1 MCLQCFISGL
11 SYTFK
16 PPELSMRLIR
26 KKNKDMEQDKPG
38 RKPAVSEQELMEAAV
53 RLVDSRRSVSSL
65 SLREIA
71 REAGIAPNSFYRH
84 FRDVDELA
92 VALIDRA
99 GRGLR
104 GTIREARQRL
114 KSDRGGVRSSV
125 EVFMEALD
133 DDQKYLKILLR
144 EISIGSDAF
153 RNAVDRE
160 LNYFEE
166 ELNDELLR
174 VVEATGQQI
183 HQPRVVA
190 KAITRLVF
198 TLGASAANMNMQQR
212 SDLTEETVTMVR
224 MIIVG
229 ANTIAKRK

>member
-1 MCLQCFISGL
+1 M
-11 SYTFK
+11 
-16 PPELSMRLIR
+16 
-26 KKNKDMEQDKPG
+26 
-38 RKPAVSEQELMEAAV
+38 
-53 RLVDSRRSVSSL
+53 
-65 SLREIA
+65 
-71 REAGIAPNSFYRH
+71 
-84 FRDVDELA
+84 
-92 VALIDRA
+92 ALIDRA

-114 KSDRGGVRSSV
+114 QSDRGGVRSSV

-174 VVEATGQQI
+174 IEQATGKKI
-183 HQPRVVA
+183 YEPRLVA

-198 TLGASAANMNMQQR
+198 TLGASAADMNMEQR
-212 SDLTEETVTMVR
+212 NNLTHETVTMVR

-229 ANTIAKRK
+229 ANAMAKRK

>member
-1 MCLQCFISGL
+1 MKL
-11 SYTFK
+11 T
-16 PPELSMRLIR
+16 MRLTR
-26 KKNKDMEQDKPG
+26 KKNPDVEQDKPK
-38 RKPAVSEQELMEAAV
+38 RKPAISEQELMDAAV
-53 RLVDSRRSVSSL
+53 RLVDAKRSVSSL

-92 VALIDRA
+92 VAIIDRA

-104 GTIREARQRL
+104 GTIREARKRL
-114 KSDRGGVRSSV
+114 ENDRGGVRSSV

-133 DDQKYLKILLR
+133 DEQKYLKILLR

-174 VVEATGQQI
+174 IAKASGKEI
-183 HQPRVVA
+183 NEPRLVA

-198 TLGASAANMNMQQR
+198 TLGASAANMNIEQR
-212 SDLTEETVTMVR
+212 NDLTQETVTMVR
-224 MIIVG
+224 MIIIG
-229 ANTIAKRK
+229 ANAMVKRK

>member
-1 MCLQCFISGL
+1 
-11 SYTFK
+11 
-16 PPELSMRLIR
+16 MRLIT
-26 KKNKDMEQDKPG
+26 KKDIDPEQDKPK
-38 RKPAVSEQELMEAAV
+38 RKPAISEQELMDAAV
-53 RLVDSRRSVSSL
+53 RLVDPKRSVSSL

-104 GTIREARQRL
+104 GTIREARKRL
-114 KSDRGGVRSSV
+114 ENDRGGVRSSV

-174 VVEATGQQI
+174 IAKTTATKI
-183 HQPRVVA
+183 HEPRLVA

-198 TLGASAANMNMQQR
+198 TLGASAANMDIEQR
-212 SDLTEETVTMVR
+212 NDLTQETVTMVR
-224 MIIVG
+224 MIILG
-229 ANTIAKRK
+229 ANAMAEHK

>member
-1 MCLQCFISGL
+1 MKHI
-11 SYTFK
+11 
-16 PPELSMRLIR
+16 MRLIK
-26 KKNKDMEQDKPG
+26 KKNSDSEQDKPG
-38 RKPAVSEQELMEAAV
+38 RKPAISEQELMEAAV
-53 RLVDSRRSVSSL
+53 RLVDSKRSVSSL

-99 GRGLR
+99 GRVLR
-104 GTIREARQRL
+104 GTIREARKRL
-114 KSDRGGVRSSV
+114 ESDRGGVRSSV

-174 VVEATGQQI
+174 IVEATGRKI
-183 HQPRVVA
+183 HESRVVA

-198 TLGASAANMNMQQR
+198 TLGASAADMDIEQR
-212 SDLTEETVTMVR
+212 NKLTEETVTMVR
-224 MIIVG
+224 MIIIG
-229 ANTIAKRK
+229 ANAMAGRK

>member
-1 MCLQCFISGL
+1 MRRLSKKISDL
-11 SYTFK
+11 K
-16 PPELSMRLIR
+16 
-26 KKNKDMEQDKPG
+26 QDKPG
-38 RKPAVSEQELMEAAV
+38 RKPAISEQELMEAAV
-53 RLVDSRRSVSSL
+53 RLVDSNRSVSSL

-104 GTIREARQRL
+104 GTIREARKRL
-114 KSDRGGVRSSV
+114 EGGRGGVRSSV

-133 DDQKYLKILLR
+133 DDQKYLQILLR

-153 RNAVDRE
+153 RHAVDRE

-174 VVEATGQQI
+174 IVEASGQKI
-183 HQPRVVA
+183 HEPRVAA

-198 TLGASAANMNMQQR
+198 TLGASAANMTMEQR

-224 MIIVG
+224 MIIIG
-229 ANTIAKRK
+229 ANAMAGRK

>member
-1 MCLQCFISGL
+1 MKL
-11 SYTFK
+11 T
-16 PPELSMRLIR
+16 MRLTR
-26 KKNKDMEQDKPG
+26 KKNPDEEQDKPK
-38 RKPAVSEQELMEAAV
+38 RKPTISEQELMDAAV
-53 RLVDSRRSVSSL
+53 RLVDSKRSVSSL

-92 VALIDRA
+92 VAIIDRA

-104 GTIREARQRL
+104 GTIREARKRL
-114 KSDRGGVRSSV
+114 ENDRGGVRSSV

-133 DDQKYLKILLR
+133 DEQKYLKILLR

-174 VVEATGQQI
+174 IAQATGKQI
-183 HQPRVVA
+183 HEPRLVA

-198 TLGASAANMNMQQR
+198 TLGASAANMNIEQR
-212 SDLTEETVTMVR
+212 NHLTQETVIMVR
-224 MIIVG
+224 MIIIG
-229 ANTIAKRK
+229 ANAMVKRK

>member
-1 MCLQCFISGL
+1 MKHI
-11 SYTFK
+11 
-16 PPELSMRLIR
+16 MRLIR
-26 KKNKDMEQDKPG
+26 KKNTDEEQDKPK
-38 RKPAVSEQELMEAAV
+38 RKPAISEQELMDAAV
-53 RLVDSRRSVSSL
+53 RLVDANRSVSSL

-92 VALIDRA
+92 VAIIDRA

-104 GTIREARQRL
+104 GTIREARKRL
-114 KSDRGGVRSSV
+114 ENDRGGVRSSV

-174 VVEATGQQI
+174 IAKTTSKKI
-183 HQPRVVA
+183 HEPRLVA

-198 TLGASAANMNMQQR
+198 TLGASAANMNIQQR
-212 SDLTEETVTMVR
+212 NVLTQETVTMVR
-224 MIIVG
+224 MIIIG
-229 ANTIAKRK
+229 ANAMAERK

>member
-1 MCLQCFISGL
+1 MRRL
-11 SYTFK
+11 S
-16 PPELSMRLIR
+16 
-26 KKNKDMEQDKPG
+26 KKNKDLEQDKPG
-38 RKPAVSEQELMEAAV
+38 RKPAISDLELMEAAV
-53 RLVDSRRSVSSL
+53 RLVDSNRSVSSL

-104 GTIREARQRL
+104 GTIREARKRL
-114 KSDRGGVRSSV
+114 ENDQGGIRSSV

-133 DDQKYLKILLR
+133 DDQKYLQILLR
-144 EISIGSDAF
+144 ETSIGSDAF
-153 RNAVDRE
+153 RHAVDRE
-160 LNYFEE
+160 LNHFEE

-174 VVEATGQQI
+174 FVEITGRKVYES
-183 HQPRVVA
+183 RVVA

-198 TLGASAANMNMQQR
+198 TLGASAANMNLEQR
-212 SDLTEETVTMVR
+212 SKLTEETVIMVR
-224 MIIVG
+224 MIIIG
-229 ANTIAKRK
+229 ANAMASRK

>member
-1 MCLQCFISGL
+1 
-11 SYTFK
+11 
-16 PPELSMRLIR
+16 
-26 KKNKDMEQDKPG
+26 
-38 RKPAVSEQELMEAAV
+38 
-53 RLVDSRRSVSSL
+53 
-65 SLREIA
+65 
-71 REAGIAPNSFYRH
+71 
-84 FRDVDELA
+84 

-114 KSDRGGVRSSV
+114 QNDRGGVRSSV

-174 VVEATGQQI
+174 IEQATSKKI
-183 HQPRVVA
+183 HEPRLVA

-198 TLGASAANMNMQQR
+198 TLGASAADMNIEQR
-212 SDLTEETVTMVR
+212 NNLTQETVTMVR

-229 ANTIAKRK
+229 ANAMAKRK

>member
-1 MCLQCFISGL
+1 MKL
-11 SYTFK
+11 T
-16 PPELSMRLIR
+16 MRLTR
-26 KKNKDMEQDKPG
+26 KKNPDVEQDKPK
-38 RKPAVSEQELMEAAV
+38 RKPAISEQELMDAAV
-53 RLVDSRRSVSSL
+53 RLVDAKRSVSSL

-92 VALIDRA
+92 VAIIDRA

-104 GTIREARQRL
+104 GTIREARKRL
-114 KSDRGGVRSSV
+114 ENDRGGVRSSV

-133 DDQKYLKILLR
+133 DEQKYLKILLR

-174 VVEATGQQI
+174 IAKASGKEI
-183 HQPRVVA
+183 NEPRLVA

-198 TLGASAANMNMQQR
+198 TLGASAANMNIEQR
-212 SDLTEETVTMVR
+212 NDLTQETVTMLR
-224 MIIVG
+224 MIIIG
-229 ANTIAKRK
+229 ANAMVKRK

>member
-1 MCLQCFISGL
+1 MGRPS
-11 SYTFK
+11 
-16 PPELSMRLIR
+16 
-26 KKNKDMEQDKPG
+26 KKNNDSEQDKPG
-38 RKPAVSEQELMEAAV
+38 RKPVISEQELMEAAV
-53 RLVDSRRSVSSL
+53 RLVDSKRSVSSL

-104 GTIREARQRL
+104 GTIREARKRL
-114 KSDRGGVRSSV
+114 ESGRGGVRSSV

-133 DDQKYLKILLR
+133 DDQKYLQILLR

-153 RNAVDRE
+153 RQAVDRE

-174 VVEATGQQI
+174 IVESTGQDI
-183 HQPRVVA
+183 HEPRLVA

-198 TLGASAANMNMQQR
+198 TLGASAANMSMEQR
-212 SDLTEETVTMVR
+212 SELTAETVTMVR
-224 MIIVG
+224 MIIIG
-229 ANTIAKRK
+229 ANSMAGHK

>member
-1 MCLQCFISGL
+1 MKHI
-11 SYTFK
+11 
-16 PPELSMRLIR
+16 MRLI
-26 KKNKDMEQDKPG
+26 KKKSSDSEQDKPG
-38 RKPAVSEQELMEAAV
+38 RKPAISEQKLMEAAV
-53 RLVDSRRSVSSL
+53 RLVDSTRSVSSL

-99 GRGLR
+99 GRVLR
-104 GTIREARQRL
+104 GTIREARKRL
-114 KSDRGGVRSSV
+114 ESDRGGIRSSV

-174 VVEATGQQI
+174 IVEATGRKI
-183 HQPRVVA
+183 HESRVVA

-198 TLGASAANMNMQQR
+198 TLGASAADMDIEQR
-212 SDLTEETVTMVR
+212 NKLTEETVTMVR
-224 MIIVG
+224 MIIIG
-229 ANTIAKRK
+229 ANAMAGRK

>member
-1 MCLQCFISGL
+1 MKHI
-11 SYTFK
+11 
-16 PPELSMRLIR
+16 MRLIR
-26 KKNKDMEQDKPG
+26 KKNPDVEQDKPK
-38 RKPAVSEQELMEAAV
+38 RKPAISEQELMDAAV
-53 RLVDSRRSVSSL
+53 RLVDANRSVSSL

-92 VALIDRA
+92 VAIIDRA

-104 GTIREARQRL
+104 GTIREARKRL
-114 KSDRGGVRSSV
+114 ENDRGGVSSSV

-174 VVEATGQQI
+174 IAKTTNKKIYE
-183 HQPRVVA
+183 PRLVA

-198 TLGASAANMNMQQR
+198 TLGASAANMNIQQR
-212 SDLTEETVTMVR
+212 NVLTQETVTMVR
-224 MIIVG
+224 MIIIG
-229 ANTIAKRK
+229 ANAMAERK

>member
-1 MCLQCFISGL
+1 
-11 SYTFK
+11 
-16 PPELSMRLIR
+16 MRR
-26 KKNKDMEQDKPG
+26 PSKKDKDLEQDKPG
-38 RKPAVSEQELMEAAV
+38 RKPAISEQELMEAAV
-53 RLVDSRRSVSSL
+53 RLVDSKRSVSSL

-99 GRGLR
+99 GRSLR
-104 GTIREARQRL
+104 GTIREARKRL
-114 KSDRGGVRSSV
+114 ESGRGGVRSSV

-133 DDQKYLKILLR
+133 DDQKYLQILLR

-153 RNAVDRE
+153 RHAVDRE

-174 VVEATGQQI
+174 IVEASGHKI
-183 HQPRVVA
+183 HQPRLAA

-198 TLGASAANMNMQQR
+198 TLGASAANMTLEER
-212 SDLTEETVTMVR
+212 KDLTEETVTMVR
-224 MIIVG
+224 MIMMG
-229 ANTIAKRK
+229 AYAMAERK

>member
-1 MCLQCFISGL
+1 
-11 SYTFK
+11 
-16 PPELSMRLIR
+16 MRR
-26 KKNKDMEQDKPG
+26 SSKKEHNDSEQDKPG
-38 RKPAVSEQELMEAAV
+38 RKPVISEQELMEAAV
-53 RLVDSRRSVSSL
+53 RLVDSKRSVSSL

-104 GTIREARQRL
+104 GTIREARKRL
-114 KSDRGGVRSSV
+114 ESGRGGVRSSV

-133 DDQKYLKILLR
+133 DDQKYLQILLR

-153 RNAVDRE
+153 RQAVDRE

-174 VVEATGQQI
+174 IVESTGQDI
-183 HQPRVVA
+183 HEPRLVA

-198 TLGASAANMNMQQR
+198 TLGASAANMSMEQR
-212 SDLTEETVTMVR
+212 SELTAETVTMVR
-224 MIIVG
+224 MIIIG
-229 ANTIAKRK
+229 ANSMVGHK

>member
-1 MCLQCFISGL
+1 
-11 SYTFK
+11 
-16 PPELSMRLIR
+16 MRLIK
-26 KKNKDMEQDKPG
+26 KKNSDSEQDKPG
-38 RKPAVSEQELMEAAV
+38 RKPAISEQELMEAAV
-53 RLVDSRRSVSSL
+53 RLVDSKRSVSSL

-99 GRGLR
+99 GRVLR
-104 GTIREARQRL
+104 GTIREARKRL
-114 KSDRGGVRSSV
+114 ESDRGGVRSSV

-174 VVEATGQQI
+174 IVEATGRKI
-183 HQPRVVA
+183 HESRVVA

-198 TLGASAANMNMQQR
+198 TLGASAADMDIEQR
-212 SDLTEETVTMVR
+212 NKLTEETVTMVR
-224 MIIVG
+224 MIIIG
-229 ANTIAKRK
+229 ANAMAGRK

>member
-1 MCLQCFISGL
+1 
-11 SYTFK
+11 
-16 PPELSMRLIR
+16 MRR
-26 KKNKDMEQDKPG
+26 PSKKNKALEQDKPG
-38 RKPAVSEQELMEAAV
+38 RKPAISEQELMEAAV
-53 RLVDSRRSVSSL
+53 RLVDSKRSVSSL

-104 GTIREARQRL
+104 GTIRAARKRL
-114 KSDRGGVRSSV
+114 EGGRGGVRSSV

-133 DDQKYLKILLR
+133 DDQKYLQILLR

-153 RNAVDRE
+153 RHAVDRE

-174 VVEATGQQI
+174 IVEASSQKI

-198 TLGASAANMNMQQR
+198 TLGASAANMSMEQR
-212 SDLTEETVTMVR
+212 CDLTEETVTMVR

-229 ANTIAKRK
+229 ANAMAGGK

>member
-1 MCLQCFISGL
+1 
-11 SYTFK
+11 
-16 PPELSMRLIR
+16 MRR
-26 KKNKDMEQDKPG
+26 PSRKNKDLEQDKPG
-38 RKPAVSEQELMEAAV
+38 RKPAISEQELMEAAV
-53 RLVDSRRSVSSL
+53 RLVDSKRSVSSL

-104 GTIREARQRL
+104 GTIREARKRL
-114 KSDRGGVRSSV
+114 ESGRGGVRSSV

-133 DDQKYLKILLR
+133 DDQKYLQILLR
-144 EISIGSDAF
+144 EISIGSNAF
-153 RNAVDRE
+153 RHAVDRE

-174 VVEATGQQI
+174 IVEASGQKI

-198 TLGASAANMNMQQR
+198 TLGASAANMSREQR

-224 MIIVG
+224 MIIIG
-229 ANTIAKRK
+229 ANAMAGRK

>member
-1 MCLQCFISGL
+1 MRRL
-11 SYTFK
+11 S
-16 PPELSMRLIR
+16 
-26 KKNKDMEQDKPG
+26 KKNKDLETDKPA
-38 RKPAVSEQELMEAAV
+38 RKPAISEQELMDAAV
-53 RLVDSRRSVSSL
+53 RLVDSKRSVSSL

-104 GTIREARQRL
+104 GTIREARKRL
-114 KSDRGGVRSSV
+114 ESDRGGVRSSV
-125 EVFMEALD
+125 EVFMEALN
-133 DDQKYLKILLR
+133 DDQKYLHILLR

-153 RNAVDRE
+153 RHAVDRE

-174 VVEATGQQI
+174 TAEVTGQKI
-183 HQPRVVA
+183 HEPRLVA

-198 TLGASAANMNMQQR
+198 TLGASAANMDMQQR
-212 SDLTEETVTMVR
+212 SELTEETVKMVR
-224 MIIVG
+224 MIVIG
-229 ANTIAKRK
+229 ADAIAKRK

>member
-1 MCLQCFISGL
+1 MKHI
-11 SYTFK
+11 
-16 PPELSMRLIR
+16 MRLIR
-26 KKNKDMEQDKPG
+26 KKNTDVEQDKPK
-38 RKPAVSEQELMEAAV
+38 RKPAISEQELMDAAV
-53 RLVDSRRSVSSL
+53 RLVDANRSVSSL

-92 VALIDRA
+92 VAIIDRA

-104 GTIREARQRL
+104 GTIREARKRL
-114 KSDRGGVRSSV
+114 ENDRGGVRSSV

-174 VVEATGQQI
+174 IAKTTSKKI
-183 HQPRVVA
+183 HEPRLVA

-198 TLGASAANMNMQQR
+198 TLGASAANMNIQQR
-212 SDLTEETVTMVR
+212 NVLTQETVTMVR

-229 ANTIAKRK
+229 ANGMAERQ

>member
-1 MCLQCFISGL
+1 
-11 SYTFK
+11 
-16 PPELSMRLIR
+16 MRLTR
-26 KKNKDMEQDKPG
+26 KKNNDVEQDKPT
-38 RKPAVSEQELMEAAV
+38 RKPAISEQELMEAAV
-53 RLVDSRRSVSSL
+53 RLVDSKRSVSSL

-114 KSDRGGVRSSV
+114 QNDRGGVRSSV

-174 VVEATGQQI
+174 IEQATSKKI
-183 HQPRVVA
+183 HEPRLVA

-198 TLGASAANMNMQQR
+198 TLGASAADMNIEQR
-212 SDLTEETVTMVR
+212 NNLTQETVTMVR

-229 ANTIAKRK
+229 ANAMAKRK

>member
-1 MCLQCFISGL
+1 
-11 SYTFK
+11 
-16 PPELSMRLIR
+16 MRLIK
-26 KKNKDMEQDKPG
+26 KKNSDSELDKPG
-38 RKPAVSEQELMEAAV
+38 RKPAISEQELMEAAV
-53 RLVDSRRSVSSL
+53 RLVDSTRSVSSL

-99 GRGLR
+99 GRVLR
-104 GTIREARQRL
+104 GTIREARKRL
-114 KSDRGGVRSSV
+114 ESDRGGVRSSV

-174 VVEATGQQI
+174 IVEATGRKI
-183 HQPRVVA
+183 HESRVVA

-198 TLGASAANMNMQQR
+198 TLGASAADMDIEQR
-212 SDLTEETVTMVR
+212 NKLTEETVTMVR
-224 MIIVG
+224 MIIIG
-229 ANTIAKRK
+229 ANAMAGRK

>member
-1 MCLQCFISGL
+1 MKHI
-11 SYTFK
+11 
-16 PPELSMRLIR
+16 MRLIR
-26 KKNKDMEQDKPG
+26 KKNTDVEQDKPK
-38 RKPAVSEQELMEAAV
+38 RKPAISEQELMDAAV
-53 RLVDSRRSVSSL
+53 RLVDANRSVSSL

-92 VALIDRA
+92 VAIIDRA

-104 GTIREARQRL
+104 GTIREARKRL
-114 KSDRGGVRSSV
+114 ENDRGGVRSSV

-174 VVEATGQQI
+174 IAKTTSKKI
-183 HQPRVVA
+183 HEPRLVA

-198 TLGASAANMNMQQR
+198 TLGASAANMNIQQR
-212 SDLTEETVTMVR
+212 NVLTQETVTMVR
-224 MIIVG
+224 MIIIG
-229 ANTIAKRK
+229 ANAMAERK

>member
-1 MCLQCFISGL
+1 MKLI
-11 SYTFK
+11 
-16 PPELSMRLIR
+16 MRLIR
-26 KKNKDMEQDKPG
+26 KKNIDSEQDKPK
-38 RKPAVSEQELMEAAV
+38 RKPAISEQELMDAAV
-53 RLVDSRRSVSSL
+53 RLVDPKRSVSSL

-104 GTIREARQRL
+104 GTIREARKRL
-114 KSDRGGVRSSV
+114 ENDRGGVRSSV

-174 VVEATGQQI
+174 IAKTTGKKI
-183 HQPRVVA
+183 HESRLVA

-198 TLGASAANMNMQQR
+198 TLGASAANMNIEQR
-212 SDLTEETVTMVR
+212 NDLTQETVIMVR
-224 MIIVG
+224 MIITG
-229 ANTIAKRK
+229 ANAMAKRK

>member
-1 MCLQCFISGL
+1 M
-11 SYTFK
+11 
-16 PPELSMRLIR
+16 
-26 KKNKDMEQDKPG
+26 D
-38 RKPAVSEQELMEAAV
+38 AAV
-53 RLVDSRRSVSSL
+53 RLVDAKRSVSSL

-92 VALIDRA
+92 VAIIDRA

-104 GTIREARQRL
+104 GTIREARVRL
-114 KSDRGGVRSSV
+114 ENDRGGVRSSV

-133 DDQKYLKILLR
+133 DEQKYLKILLR

-174 VVEATGQQI
+174 IAKASGTEI
-183 HQPRVVA
+183 HAPRLVA

-198 TLGASAANMNMQQR
+198 TLGASAANMNIEQR
-212 SDLTEETVTMVR
+212 NHLTQETVIMVR
-224 MIIVG
+224 MIIIG
-229 ANTIAKRK
+229 ANAMVKRK